1 MIDGWLGN
9 RQLLV
14 ITYTGTDLQPYG
26 LNYISSL
33 KFAVMSAIGQKSKTR
48 AGQRKISR
56 GASFKFVKS

>member
-33 KFAVMSAIGQKSKTR
+33 KFAVMSATDQNQKPRQAKER
-48 AGQRKISR
+48 
-56 GASFKFVKS
+56 